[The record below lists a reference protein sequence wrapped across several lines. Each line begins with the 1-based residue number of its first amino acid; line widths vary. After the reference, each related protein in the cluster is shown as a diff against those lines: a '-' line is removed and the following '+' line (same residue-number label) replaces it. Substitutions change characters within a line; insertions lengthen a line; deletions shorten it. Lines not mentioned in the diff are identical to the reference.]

1 MKASESQKSIFS
13 IDPSTPKPSPEDR
26 ALVCCLRNMYIYL
39 GSFTAAETLQRL
51 LIRGR
56 IVGCDFP
63 PWEICRWRERYMA
76 EDEYEQPLRN
86 EDYPNID
93 SDDFLAWV
101 DPFDFGAEHHWNTY
115 KEKDFKLILEDA
127 FTYWAKEI
135 PKRRKEFSEA
145 LAIYG
150 MKLQA

>member
-1 MKASESQKSIFS
+1 MNQGFNEMPFRT
-13 IDPSTPKPSPEDR
+13 IDEDSPENS
-26 ALVCCLRNMYIYL
+26 ALMCCIGNMQSYIA
-39 GSFTAAETLQRL
+39 SFNAFETLQRL
-51 LIRGR
+51 FIRGR
-56 IVGCDFP
+56 IIGSDFP
-63 PWEICRWRERYMA
+63 PWEISRWRERYMA
-76 EDEYEQPLRN
+76 EDEYEQPLRD

-101 DPFDFGAEHHWNTY
+101 DPFDFGAENHWNTY

-127 FTYWAKEI
+127 FTYWAKES
-135 PKRRKEFSEA
+135 PTRRKEFSEA

>member
-1 MKASESQKSIFS
+1 MTRIF
-13 IDPSTPKPSPEDR
+13 
-26 ALVCCLRNMYIYL
+26 L
-39 GSFTAAETLQRL
+39 TLIL
-51 LIRGR
+51 MI
-56 IVGCDFP
+56 
-63 PWEICRWRERYMA
+63 
-76 EDEYEQPLRN
+76 
-86 EDYPNID
+86 
-93 SDDFLAWV
+93 FLAWV
-101 DPFDFGAEHHWNTY
+101 DPFDFGAENHWNTY